1 MNGSRE
7 TQETGTE
14 ELLGPGT
21 HPNWEAG
28 GESMQNWKAES
39 KLVGGSERL
48 RIAMDVPGKP
58 HL

>member
-1 MNGSRE
+1 
-7 TQETGTE
+7 
-14 ELLGPGT
+14 
-21 HPNWEAG
+21 
-28 GESMQNWKAES
+28 MQNWKAES